1 MSRGRRAG
9 LSAVAAVA
17 VGLTAGTLTAPTWA
31 AFSSAG
37 SNPGNAIAA
46 APDFRAPAASAT
58 VVLKSQGGTP
68 GYVKKGGAY
77 TVLAEVSDTGNPASG
92 IAGVTA
98 DASTLTAGG
107 TAVALSAGSFSAAE
121 VTYNR
126 GTASLTA
133 GASLT
138 EGAKSY
144 SLTSTDVAGNART
157 QTGFSVTVDNT
168 APTASNVQTANN
180 GSTVGR
186 PQVGDTITFTFSEP
200 IEPDSILG
208 GWTGASTDVVV
219 RITDGGCVLVA
230 CSNDTLTV
238 RNSANAAALPL
249 GTVDLKR
256 PDYRGG
262 SALQILTLSPID
274 FGRSTDAAPRSTM
287 VMSGNTVTVTLGTPS
302 ATTDTAAGNG
312 TMTWAPSATPYD
324 RAANAASTA
333 SVNESGGADREF

>member
-9 LSAVAAVA
+9 ISAAAAVA
-17 VGLTAGTLTAPTWA
+17 GGLTGGGGGGGGWA

-46 APDFRAPAASAT
+46 APDFRAPSASAT

-68 GYVKKGGAY
+68 GYVKKSGAY
-77 TVLAEVSDTGNPASG
+77 TVLAQVTDTGNPASG
-92 IAGVTA
+92 IAGVTVNA
-98 DASTLTAGG
+98 ATLTSGA
-107 TAVALSAGSFSAAE
+107 TAVALDAGSFSAAG
-121 VTYNR
+121 VSYNR

-144 SLTSTDVAGNART
+144 SLTSTDVAANART
-157 QTGFSVTVDNT
+157 QTGYTVTVDNT
-168 APTASNVQTANN
+168 APTASDVQTANN

-186 PQVGDTITFTFSEP
+186 PQAGDTITFTFSEP
-200 IEPDSILG
+200 IEPGSILG

-219 RITDGGCVLVA
+219 RITDGGCVLVL

-238 RNSANAAALPL
+238 RNSANAADLPL
-249 GTVDLKR
+249 GSVDLKR
-256 PDYRGG
+256 SDYRGG
-262 SALQILTLSPID
+262 SILGTLSPVD
-274 FGRSTDAAPRSTM
+274 FGRSTDPAPRSTM

-302 ATTDTAAGNG
+302 VTTDTAAGNG